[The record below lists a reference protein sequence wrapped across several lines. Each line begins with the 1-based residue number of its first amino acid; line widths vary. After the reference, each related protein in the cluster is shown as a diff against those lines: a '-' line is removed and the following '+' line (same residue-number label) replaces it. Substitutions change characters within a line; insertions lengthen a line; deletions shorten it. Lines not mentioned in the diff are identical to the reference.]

1 MSETDVEINFD
12 DFVIGDP
19 SVKVAA
25 QDGIPDI
32 GVEYEYL
39 VELVTQQVGLF
50 TIHDGLFKFVCSKL
64 MLHEW

>member
-50 TIHDGLFKFVCSKL
+50 TIHDGLFKVVRSKL
-64 MLHEW
+64 VLH